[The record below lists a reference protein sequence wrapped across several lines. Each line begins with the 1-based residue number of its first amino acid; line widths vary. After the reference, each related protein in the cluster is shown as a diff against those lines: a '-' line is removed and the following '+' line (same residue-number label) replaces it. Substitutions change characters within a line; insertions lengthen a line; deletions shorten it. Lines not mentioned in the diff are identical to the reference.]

1 MKFFKSFKGQNK
13 TALQLSSGLATVAG
27 VMAVQKAAWAEVID
41 GTENGEHIIG
51 SEERD
56 VIYGLGGDDL
66 IDGERE
72 AEESDTPYLP
82 DNRPGTGDWIFGGNG
97 DDRLF
102 GRKGNDMLFGGD
114 GDDVINGGSGRDVMV
129 GGIGR
134 DTMKGGADN
143 DALYGG
149 AGQDLMYGQDGND
162 SLDGGDDDDIIYGG
176 AGRDIIRGGD
186 GDDWLFGGQGQ
197 GDWLVGGEGDDR
209 LYGGDGYADVLIGG
223 AGADVLNGGAGFFDV
238 ASYAWGAS
246 EGVIINLNTGENSG
260 GDAEGDIIQNI
271 EVIEGTDFDDVITG
285 SVITYGFGGDDV
297 LTSADFGGLLYGGE
311 GNDTLQGGGGV
322 SYMNGGDG
330 ADKFVITINRFF
342 DPKLYGDGAYF
353 ADTVSDFEDGIDM
366 LVFDAA
372 DDADTSSLS
381 AVGLTVTDQD
391 GRAVIRYDNYDL
403 VELRFISA
411 DDISVADFEFV

>member
-1 MKFFKSFKGQNK
+1 MRFFKSFKGQNK

-27 VMAVQKAAWAEVID
+27 VMAVQNAARAEVIN
-41 GTENGEHIIG
+41 GTENGDHIIG

-66 IDGERE
+66 IEGAEGADWLSGGDGDDRIYGERE

-102 GRKGNDMLFGGD
+102 GRKGNDMLFGGE
-114 GDDVINGGSGRDVMV
+114 GDDVINGGSGHDVIV
-129 GGIGR
+129 GGIGN

-176 AGRDIIRGGD
+176 D
-186 GDDWLFGGQGQ
+186 G
-197 GDWLVGGEGDDR
+197 
-209 LYGGDGYADVLIGG
+209 
-223 AGADVLNGGAGFFDV
+223 
-238 ASYAWGAS
+238 
-246 EGVIINLNTGENSG
+246 T
-260 GDAEGDIIQNI
+260 
-271 EVIEGTDFDDVITG
+271 
-285 SVITYGFGGDDV
+285 
-297 LTSADFGGLLYGGE
+297 
-311 GNDTLQGGGGV
+311 
-322 SYMNGGDG
+322 
-330 ADKFVITINRFF
+330 DKFVITIDRFF
-342 DPKLYGDGAYF
+342 NPEIYGNGAYF

-372 DDADTSSLS
+372 DDADTSSLA

-411 DDISVADFEFV
+411 DDITVADFEFV